1 LIELYGEPTNYKIA
15 LRDKAGWS
23 KGTLLMDFSGNKS
36 LQNIEFDDG
45 NVLQITV
52 NNSEVKGDIEC
63 SSSNSVPND
72 QSKDSKKTYRQKRKP
87 KKRSTLSSTD
97 VCSHS
102 STNTETLGARLSTCT
117 NQQGR
122 RTQPSY
128 GSDEDIDKDNHF
140 NLLSLVFA
148 EASELFSARRQTLNN
163 LTLQKCQPKERSVT
177 ATKSAPVFTTA
188 FLITKARL
196 ANLYFQFSL
205 VTKSF
210 PTSLQKFEVHEIS
223 SSFPKQD

>member
-1 LIELYGEPTNYKIA
+1 
-15 LRDKAGWS
+15 
-23 KGTLLMDFSGNKS
+23 MDFSGNKS

-45 NVLQITV
+45 NVPHITV
-52 NNSEVKGDIEC
+52 NNSEVRGDIEC

-72 QSKDSKKTYRQKRKP
+72 QSKDTKKTYRQKRKP

-177 ATKSAPVFTTA
+177 ATKSAPVFHNCLPDNKSKAGKSLFPVLIGHEEFPYKPTKVRSPRDILKLSKTRLTYTA
-188 FLITKARL
+188 T
-196 ANLYFQFSL
+196 
-205 VTKSF
+205 
-210 PTSLQKFEVHEIS
+210 
-223 SSFPKQD
+223 PKMKQSKN